1 MELYVCKKCGTAV
14 ALVKKGH
21 CLPTC
26 CGTPMEE
33 VLPGTSDGAV
43 EKHVPVVAI
52 DGNLVTVAVGSAE
65 HPMADAHYI
74 EWIAIETSEGRQ
86 RKTLNPGDAPKA
98 VFALAPGE
106 TFVSAWAY
114 CNLHGLWKLSW
125 PRLADGQAKTVIR
138 SARCVKNRS
147 CTSRTGPVF
156 MCLFRKC
163 S

>member
-26 CGTPMEE
+26 CGTLMEE

-86 RKTLNPGDAPKA
+86 RKTLKPGDAPKA

-114 CNLHGLWKLSW
+114 CNLHGLWKL
-125 PRLADGQAKTVIR
+125 
-138 SARCVKNRS
+138 
-147 CTSRTGPVF
+147 
-156 MCLFRKC
+156 
-163 S
+163 